1 MHSQPPVTQ
10 PRRAAKPR
18 PAGSG
23 APTTARTPSRT
34 HSVGTALLWG
44 GAGFIVGAV
53 FWHLIGFWDFM
64 TAVILG
70 HPESR
75 RQDAASAWSTQ
86 VIAQPI
92 PGRTTRRP
100 PPTSSCSTI
109 AMDRANGSTMAKPC
123 PAIIPTAPATVAEK
137 ADRLQP
143 SVVSP
148 QQLDAAESATAT
160 AIQAPTGPNLAIQ
173 TSSTKNTAPLPGW
186 QVETSAAKPD

>member
-23 APTTARTPSRT
+23 APTTAGEPSRT

-75 RQDAASAWSTQ
+75 RQDAASTWSTQ

-92 PGRTTRRP
+92 PGRTPRRP
-100 PPTSSCSTI
+100 AAVSSCSTI
-109 AMDRANGSTMAKPC
+109 TMDRVNGAATAKPC
-123 PAIIPTAPATVAEK
+123 PAIVPTAPATVAEK

-143 SVVSP
+143 SVVLP
-148 QQLDAAESATAT
+148 QQLDAAESSAA
-160 AIQAPTGPNLAIQ
+160 AASQAPTGPNLAVQ
-173 TSSTKNTAPLPGW
+173 TSSTKITTPLPGW
-186 QVETSAAKPD
+186 QVETSAAKTD